1 MASGLGLQQP
11 DTNTKECW
19 SYDIASRA
27 RNIDKLNPAGR
38 IWSIQ
43 RCTGSKNLL
52 EAIRDPFYRVEVHED
67 FKSFIRMDPW
77 LFLEMLERLG
87 FQLRRVSGPYVEECL
102 LITNWFYVFYS
113 FTRLIYIDK
122 LL

>member
-11 DTNTKECW
+11 DTNANECW

-52 EAIRDPFYRVEVHED
+52 EAIRDPFIGSNSTKTSNLSPRW
-67 FKSFIRMDPW
+67 IRGCSSK
-77 LFLEMLERLG
+77 MLERLG
-87 FQLRRVSGPYVEECL
+87 RSIKKNIRPLCGRMFINNKPVLCIL
-102 LITNWFYVFYS
+102 LFYS
-113 FTRLIYIDK
+113 TYLYR
-122 LL
+122 